1 LRAEE
6 QIADALVLL
15 KHACDELMDAMPT
28 ELFMSRRDL
37 RDVEMDLE
45 KGRSP

>member
-1 LRAEE
+1 LWAEE
-6 QIADALVLL
+6 HIADALVLL

-37 RDVEMDLE
+37 RDVEMDWE